1 MLFKDKLVS
10 PIIGVKRFLQRGE
23 IDRMTLKMTG
33 TAASNGVG
41 IAPAYI
47 IDKPDLSFEKRRIS
61 DPGTE
66 IQRFKDA
73 LNSISDDL
81 KKLKIAVTGRLSKDE
96 LAIFDVHIEILN
108 DPEMFNQV
116 ITRIRSQR
124 INVETAFEEVI
135 SRVIHEFE
143 AMTGNKYMQE
153 RATDFASIR
162 DQVLAKLEG
171 KQLPN
176 LQAID
181 HPVIVVAHM
190 IGPSDTSQMDAKFV
204 KGIVTEV
211 GGKTSHAAIMAR
223 SLQIP
228 AIVGCKGVVRQLRNS
243 EHVIVD
249 GFSGTTIIAP
259 EPNQVKHYQQIAS
272 QYAAEK
278 LQWAKLVNS
287 PSVTKDGCQL
297 TISANIGSSNDIAA
311 AVNNGADEV
320 GLFRTEFLYMKSE
333 HLPTEEEQFTAYKN
347 AVEQLNGKALVVRT
361 LDIGGDKP
369 LTFMPL
375 PHELNPFLG
384 YRAIRISL
392 DRPKMF
398 RTQLRALIRASQF
411 GEINIMFPMITTLE
425 ELQAAK
431 KIYYDE
437 LRKLRQDYPHI
448 GKKIKLGIMIEVPL
462 AALYAERLAKEV
474 DFFSIGTNDLIQY
487 CFAADRGNAS
497 VSYLYQPLN
506 PPFLKLIHH
515 IIQSGHQHNTTVA
528 MCGEM
533 AGDRLAL
540 PLLIGMGLDEY
551 SMSATSI
558 LRTRSMMKK
567 LDTHECQQLYQ
578 EAVTKCETAE
588 QVRELVEKWLIT
600 NK

>member
-1 MLFKDKLVS
+1 
-10 PIIGVKRFLQRGE
+10 
-23 IDRMTLKMTG
+23 MTLKTTG
-33 TAASNGVG
+33 TAASNGIG

-47 IDKPDLSFEKRRIS
+47 VDKPDLSFEKRRIS
-61 DPGTE
+61 DPFAE
-66 IQRFKDA
+66 IQRFKNA
-73 LNSISDDL
+73 LLAISNDL
-81 KKLKIAVTGRLSKDE
+81 RAIKKAATKKLSKDE
-96 LAIFDVHIEILN
+96 LAIFDVHIEILD

-116 ITRIRSQR
+116 VTRIRSQR
-124 INVETAFEEVI
+124 INAETAFEEVI
-135 SRVIHEFE
+135 TRVIHEFE
-143 AMTGNKYMQE
+143 SMTGNKYMQE

-176 LQAID
+176 LQTLD

-190 IGPSDTSQMDAKFV
+190 IGPSDTSQMNAKYV

-211 GGKTSHAAIMAR
+211 GGRTSHAAIMAR

-228 AIVGCKGVVRQLRNS
+228 AIVGCKKIAHQVKNGERM
-243 EHVIVD
+243 IVD
-249 GFSGTTIIAP
+249 GFSGTAIVEPIAQ
-259 EPNQVKHYQQIAS
+259 QVEHYQQLAS

-278 LQWAKLVNS
+278 LQWAKLVDS
-287 PSVTKDGCQL
+287 PSVTKDGQQL
-297 TISANIGSSNDIAA
+297 TISANIGSSNDIPA
-311 AVNNGADEV
+311 AVNNGADEI

-333 HLPTEEEQFTAYKN
+333 HLPTEEEQLRAYQD
-347 AVEQLNGKALVVRT
+347 AVESLGGKALVVRT

-392 DRPKMF
+392 DRPSMF

-411 GEINIMFPMITTLE
+411 GQINIMFPMITTLE
-425 ELQAAK
+425 ELRSAK
-431 KIYYDE
+431 KIYYE
-437 LRKLRQDYPHI
+437 EREKLRQDYPHV
-448 GKKIKLGIMIEVPL
+448 GANIKLGIMIEVPL

-487 CFAADRGNAS
+487 CFAADRGNAA

-506 PPFLKLIHH
+506 PPFLKLIDH
-515 IIQSGHQHNTTVA
+515 IIKSGHQHNTTVA

-540 PLLIGMGLDEY
+540 PLLMGMGLDEY

-558 LRTRSMMKK
+558 LRTRSMMRN
-567 LDTHECQQLYQ
+567 LDIKECQQLYH
-578 EAVTKCETAE
+578 EAVTKCETAN
-588 QVRELVEKWLIT
+588 QAHDLVENWLKA
-600 NK
+600 NN

>member
-1 MLFKDKLVS
+1 
-10 PIIGVKRFLQRGE
+10 
-23 IDRMTLKMTG
+23 MTLKTTG
-33 TAASNGVG
+33 TAASNGIG

-47 IDKPDLSFEKRRIS
+47 VDKPDLSFEKRRIS
-61 DPGTE
+61 DPFAE
-66 IQRFKDA
+66 IQRFKNA
-73 LNSISDDL
+73 LLAISNDL
-81 KKLKIAVTGRLSKDE
+81 RAIKKAATKKLSKDE
-96 LAIFDVHIEILN
+96 LAIFDVHIEILD

-116 ITRIRSQR
+116 VTRIRSQR
-124 INVETAFEEVI
+124 INAETAFEEVI
-135 SRVIHEFE
+135 TRVIHEFE
-143 AMTGNKYMQE
+143 SMTGNKYMQE

-176 LQAID
+176 LQTLD

-190 IGPSDTSQMDAKFV
+190 IGPSDTSQMNAKYV

-211 GGKTSHAAIMAR
+211 GGRTSHAAIMAR

-228 AIVGCKGVVRQLRNS
+228 AIVGCKKIAHQVKNGERM
-243 EHVIVD
+243 IVD
-249 GFSGTTIIAP
+249 GFSGTAIVEPIAQ
-259 EPNQVKHYQQIAS
+259 QVEHYQQLAS
-272 QYAAEK
+272 QYATEK
-278 LQWAKLVNS
+278 LQWAKLVDS
-287 PSVTKDGCQL
+287 PSVTKDGQQL
-297 TISANIGSSNDIAA
+297 TISANIGSSNDIPA
-311 AVNNGADEV
+311 AVNNGADEI

-333 HLPTEEEQFTAYKN
+333 HLPTEEEQLRAYQD
-347 AVEQLNGKALVVRT
+347 AVESLGGKALVVRT

-392 DRPKMF
+392 DRPSMF

-411 GEINIMFPMITTLE
+411 GQINIMFPMITTLE
-425 ELQAAK
+425 ELRSAK
-431 KIYYDE
+431 KIYYE
-437 LRKLRQDYPHI
+437 EREKLRQDYPHV
-448 GKKIKLGIMIEVPL
+448 GANIKLGIMIEVPL

-487 CFAADRGNAS
+487 CFAADRGNAA

-506 PPFLKLIHH
+506 PPFLKLIDH
-515 IIQSGHQHNTTVA
+515 IIKSGHQHNTTVA

-540 PLLIGMGLDEY
+540 PLLMGMGLDEY

-558 LRTRSMMKK
+558 LRTRSMMRN
-567 LDTHECQQLYQ
+567 LDIKECQQLYH
-578 EAVTKCETAE
+578 EAVTKCETAN
-588 QVRELVEKWLIT
+588 QVHDLVENWLKA
-600 NK
+600 NN

>member
-1 MLFKDKLVS
+1 
-10 PIIGVKRFLQRGE
+10 
-23 IDRMTLKMTG
+23 MTLKTTG
-33 TAASNGVG
+33 TAASNGIG

-47 IDKPDLSFEKRRIS
+47 VDKPDLSFEKRRIS
-61 DPGTE
+61 DPFAE
-66 IQRFKDA
+66 IQRFKNA
-73 LNSISDDL
+73 LLAISNDL
-81 KKLKIAVTGRLSKDE
+81 RAIKKAATKKLSKDE
-96 LAIFDVHIEILN
+96 LAIFDVHIEILD

-116 ITRIRSQR
+116 VTRIRSQR
-124 INVETAFEEVI
+124 INAETAFEEVI
-135 SRVIHEFE
+135 TRVIHEFE
-143 AMTGNKYMQE
+143 SMTGNKYMQE

-176 LQAID
+176 LQTLD

-190 IGPSDTSQMDAKFV
+190 IGPSDTSQMNAKYV

-211 GGKTSHAAIMAR
+211 GGRTSHAAIMAR

-228 AIVGCKGVVRQLRNS
+228 AIVGCKKIAHQVKNGERM
-243 EHVIVD
+243 IVD
-249 GFSGTTIIAP
+249 GFSGTAIVEPIAQ
-259 EPNQVKHYQQIAS
+259 QVEHYQQLAS

-278 LQWAKLVNS
+278 LQWAKLVDS
-287 PSVTKDGCQL
+287 PSVTKDGQQL
-297 TISANIGSSNDIAA
+297 TISANIGSSNDIPA
-311 AVNNGADEV
+311 AVNNGADEI

-333 HLPTEEEQFTAYKN
+333 HLPTEEEQLRAYQD
-347 AVEQLNGKALVVRT
+347 AVESLGGKALVVRT

-392 DRPKMF
+392 DRPSMF

-411 GEINIMFPMITTLE
+411 GQINIMFPMITTLE
-425 ELQAAK
+425 ELRSAK
-431 KIYYDE
+431 KIYYE
-437 LRKLRQDYPHI
+437 EREKLRQDYPHV
-448 GKKIKLGIMIEVPL
+448 GANIKLGIMIEVPL

-487 CFAADRGNAS
+487 CFAADRGNAA

-506 PPFLKLIHH
+506 PPFLKLIDH
-515 IIQSGHQHNTTVA
+515 IIKSGHQHNTTVA

-540 PLLIGMGLDEY
+540 PLLMGMGLDEY

-558 LRTRSMMKK
+558 LRTRSMMRN
-567 LDTHECQQLYQ
+567 LDNKECQQLYH
-578 EAVTKCETAE
+578 EAVTKCETAN
-588 QVRELVEKWLIT
+588 QVHDLVENWLKA
-600 NK
+600 NN

>member
-1 MLFKDKLVS
+1 
-10 PIIGVKRFLQRGE
+10 
-23 IDRMTLKMTG
+23 MTLKTTG
-33 TAASNGVG
+33 TAASNGIG

-47 IDKPDLSFEKRRIS
+47 VDKPDLSFEKRRIS
-61 DPGTE
+61 DPFAE
-66 IQRFKDA
+66 IQRFKNA
-73 LNSISDDL
+73 LLAISNDL
-81 KKLKIAVTGRLSKDE
+81 RAIKKAATKKLSKDE
-96 LAIFDVHIEILN
+96 LAIFDVHIEILD

-116 ITRIRSQR
+116 VTRIRSQR
-124 INVETAFEEVI
+124 INAETAFEEVI
-135 SRVIHEFE
+135 TRVIHEFE
-143 AMTGNKYMQE
+143 SMTGNKYMQE

-176 LQAID
+176 LQTLD

-190 IGPSDTSQMDAKFV
+190 IGPSDTSQMNAKYV

-211 GGKTSHAAIMAR
+211 GGRTSHAAIMAR

-228 AIVGCKGVVRQLRNS
+228 AIVGCKKIAHQVKNGERM
-243 EHVIVD
+243 IVD
-249 GFSGTTIIAP
+249 GFSGTAIVEPIAQ
-259 EPNQVKHYQQIAS
+259 QVEHYQQLAS

-278 LQWAKLVNS
+278 LQWAKLVDS
-287 PSVTKDGCQL
+287 PSVTKDGQQL
-297 TISANIGSSNDIAA
+297 TISANIGSSNDIPA
-311 AVNNGADEV
+311 AVNNGADEI

-333 HLPTEEEQFTAYKN
+333 HLPTEEEQLRAYQD
-347 AVEQLNGKALVVRT
+347 AVESLGGKALVVRT

-392 DRPKMF
+392 DRPSMF

-411 GEINIMFPMITTLE
+411 GQINIMFPMITTLE
-425 ELQAAK
+425 ELRSAK
-431 KIYYDE
+431 KIYYE
-437 LRKLRQDYPHI
+437 EREKLRQDYPHV
-448 GKKIKLGIMIEVPL
+448 GANIKLGIMIEVPL

-487 CFAADRGNAS
+487 CFAADRGNVA

-506 PPFLKLIHH
+506 PPFLKLIDH
-515 IIQSGHQHNTTVA
+515 IIKSGHQHNTTVA

-540 PLLIGMGLDEY
+540 PLLMGMGLDEY

-558 LRTRSMMKK
+558 LRTRSMMRN
-567 LDTHECQQLYQ
+567 LDIKECQQLYH
-578 EAVTKCETAE
+578 EAVTKCETAN
-588 QVRELVEKWLIT
+588 QVHDLVENWLKA
-600 NK
+600 NN

>member
-1 MLFKDKLVS
+1 
-10 PIIGVKRFLQRGE
+10 
-23 IDRMTLKMTG
+23 MTLKMTG
-33 TAASNGVG
+33 TAASNGIG

-47 IDKPDLSFEKRRIS
+47 VDKPDLSFEKRRIS
-61 DPGTE
+61 DPFAE
-66 IQRFKDA
+66 IQRFKNA
-73 LNSISDDL
+73 LLAISNDL
-81 KKLKIAVTGRLSKDE
+81 RAIKKAATEKLSKDE
-96 LAIFDVHIEILN
+96 LAIFDVHIEILD

-116 ITRIRSQR
+116 VTRIRSQR
-124 INVETAFEEVI
+124 INAETAFEEVI
-135 SRVIHEFE
+135 TRVIHEFE
-143 AMTGNKYMQE
+143 SMTGNKYMQE

-176 LQAID
+176 LQTLD

-190 IGPSDTSQMDAKFV
+190 IGPSDTSQMNAKYV

-211 GGKTSHAAIMAR
+211 GGRTSHAAIMAR

-228 AIVGCKGVVRQLRNS
+228 AIVGCKKIAHQVKNGERM
-243 EHVIVD
+243 IVD
-249 GFSGTTIIAP
+249 GFSGTAIV
-259 EPNQVKHYQQIAS
+259 EPTAQQVEHYQQLAS

-287 PSVTKDGCQL
+287 PSVTKDGQQL
-297 TISANIGSSNDIAA
+297 TISANIGSSNDIPA
-311 AVNNGADEV
+311 AVNNGADEI

-333 HLPTEEEQFTAYKN
+333 HLPTEEEQFRAYQD
-347 AVEQLNGKALVVRT
+347 AVESLEGKTLVVRT

-392 DRPKMF
+392 DRPSMF

-411 GEINIMFPMITTLE
+411 GQINIMFPMITTLE
-425 ELQAAK
+425 ELRSAK
-431 KIYYDE
+431 KIYYE
-437 LRKLRQDYPHI
+437 EREKLRQDYPHV
-448 GKKIKLGIMIEVPL
+448 GVNIKLGIMIEVPL

-506 PPFLKLIHH
+506 PPFLKLIDH
-515 IIQSGHQHNTTVA
+515 IIKSGHQHNTTVA

-540 PLLIGMGLDEY
+540 PLLMGMGLDEY

-558 LRTRSMMKK
+558 LRTRSMMRNLNIK
-567 LDTHECQQLYQ
+567 ECQQLYH
-578 EAVTKCETAE
+578 EAVTKCETAN
-588 QVRELVEKWLIT
+588 QVHDLVENWLKA
-600 NK
+600 NN

>member
-1 MLFKDKLVS
+1 
-10 PIIGVKRFLQRGE
+10 
-23 IDRMTLKMTG
+23 MTLKMKG
-33 TAASNGVG
+33 TAASNGIG

-47 IDKPDLSFEKRRIS
+47 IDKPDLKFEKRRIS
-61 DPGTE
+61 DPHSE
-66 IQRFKDA
+66 IQRFKNA
-73 LNSISDDL
+73 LIAISDDL
-81 KKLKIAVTGRLSKDE
+81 RRLKKAAADKLSKDE
-96 LAIFDVHIEILN
+96 LAIFDVHIEILD

-116 ITRIRSQR
+116 VTRIRSQR
-124 INVETAFEEVI
+124 INAETAFEEVI
-135 SRVIHEFE
+135 TRVIHEFE

-176 LQAID
+176 LQTLD

-190 IGPSDTSQMDAKFV
+190 IGPSDTSQMNAKYV

-211 GGKTSHAAIMAR
+211 GGRTSHAAIMAR

-228 AIVGCKGVVRQLRNS
+228 AIVGCKKVAHQVKNGEQI
-243 EHVIVD
+243 IVD
-249 GFSGTTIIAP
+249 GFSGTTIV
-259 EPNQVKHYQQIAS
+259 EPTPQQIKHYQKVAS

-278 LQWAKLVNS
+278 LQWAKLVES
-287 PSVTKDGCQL
+287 PSVTRDGTKL
-297 TISANIGSSNDIAA
+297 TISANIGSSNDIPA
-311 AVNNGADEV
+311 AVSNGADEI

-333 HLPTEEEQFTAYKN
+333 HLPTEEEQFAAYRD
-347 AVEQLNGKALVVRT
+347 AVEALGDKTLVVRT

-392 DRPKMF
+392 DRPAMF
-398 RTQLRALIRASQF
+398 RTQLRALIRASQYSQ
-411 GEINIMFPMITTLE
+411 INIMFPMITTLE
-425 ELQAAK
+425 ELRAAK
-431 KIYYDE
+431 KIFFE
-437 LRKLRQDYPHI
+437 EREKLQQDNPKI
-448 GKKIKLGIMIEVPL
+448 GKNIKLGIMIEVPL

-506 PPFLKLIHH
+506 PPFLRLIHH
-515 IIQSGHQHNTTVA
+515 IIESGHKHNTTVA

-540 PLLIGMGLDEY
+540 PLLMGMGLDEY

-558 LRTRSMMKK
+558 LRTRSMMRK
-567 LDTHECQQLYQ
+567 LDINECQKLYQ
-578 EAVTKCETAE
+578 EAVTKCETAG
-588 QVRELVEKWLIT
+588 QVRELVEQWLT
-600 NK
+600 NNK

>member
-1 MLFKDKLVS
+1 
-10 PIIGVKRFLQRGE
+10 
-23 IDRMTLKMTG
+23 MTLKMTG

-47 IDKPDLSFEKRRIS
+47 VDKPDLRFEKRRIS
-61 DPGTE
+61 DPFAE
-66 IQRFKDA
+66 IQRFKGA
-73 LNSISDDL
+73 LQAISEEL
-81 KKLKIAVTGRLSKDE
+81 KKLKAAATEKLSKDE
-96 LAIFDVHIEILN
+96 LAIFDVHIEILD

-116 ITRIRSQR
+116 VTRIRSQR
-124 INVETAFEEVI
+124 INAETAFSEVI
-135 SRVIHEFE
+135 TRVIHEFE
-143 AMTGNKYMQE
+143 SMTGNKYMQE

-171 KQLPN
+171 KHLPN
-176 LQAID
+176 LQALD
-181 HPVIVVAHM
+181 HPVIIVAHM
-190 IGPSDTSQMDAKFV
+190 IGPSDTSQMNAKYV

-211 GGKTSHAAIMAR
+211 GGRTSHAAIMAR

-228 AIVGCKGVVRQLRNS
+228 AIVGCKKIAHQVNNGEQL
-243 EHVIVD
+243 IID
-249 GFSGTTIIAP
+249 GFSGTTIV
-259 EPNQVKHYQQIAS
+259 EPDAQQVKHYQQLAS

-278 LQWAKLVNS
+278 LQWSKLVNS
-287 PSVTKDGCQL
+287 PSITKDGHQL
-297 TISANIGSSNDIAA
+297 TISANIGSSNDIPAA
-311 AVNNGADEV
+311 INNGADEI

-333 HLPTEEEQFTAYKN
+333 HLPTEEEQFQTYKDV
-347 AVEQLNGKALVVRT
+347 VESLNGKTLVVRT

-392 DRPKMF
+392 DRPQMF
-398 RTQLRALIRASQF
+398 RAQLRALIRASQF
-411 GEINIMFPMITTLE
+411 GQINIMFPMITTLE

-431 KIYYDE
+431 KIYYE
-437 LRKLRQDYPHI
+437 ERKKLRQDYPRI
-448 GKKIKLGIMIEVPL
+448 GEKIKLGIMIEVPL

-506 PPFLKLIHH
+506 PPFLRLINH
-515 IIQSGHQHNTTVA
+515 IIKSGHRYSTTVA

-540 PLLIGMGLDEY
+540 PLLMGMGLDEY

-558 LRTRSMMKK
+558 LRTRSMMRNF
-567 LDTHECQQLYQ
+567 DINECQKLYQ
-578 EAVTKCETAE
+578 EAVTKCETAG
-588 QVRELVEKWLIT
+588 QVQELVERWLKT
-600 NK
+600 NN

>member
-1 MLFKDKLVS
+1 
-10 PIIGVKRFLQRGE
+10 
-23 IDRMTLKMTG
+23 MTLKMTG
-33 TAASNGVG
+33 TAASNGIG

-47 IDKPDLSFEKRRIS
+47 VDKPDLSFEKRRIS
-61 DPGTE
+61 DPFAE
-66 IQRFKDA
+66 IQRFKNA
-73 LNSISDDL
+73 LLAISNDL
-81 KKLKIAVTGRLSKDE
+81 RAIKKAATKKLSKDE
-96 LAIFDVHIEILN
+96 LAIFDVHIEILD

-116 ITRIRSQR
+116 VTRIRSQR
-124 INVETAFEEVI
+124 INAETAFEEVI
-135 SRVIHEFE
+135 TRVIHEFE
-143 AMTGNKYMQE
+143 SMTGNKYMQE

-176 LQAID
+176 LQTLD

-190 IGPSDTSQMDAKFV
+190 IGPSDTSQMNAKYV

-211 GGKTSHAAIMAR
+211 GGRTSHAAIMAR

-228 AIVGCKGVVRQLRNS
+228 AIVGCKKIAHQVKNGERM
-243 EHVIVD
+243 IVD
-249 GFSGTTIIAP
+249 GFSGAAIV
-259 EPNQVKHYQQIAS
+259 EPTAQQVEHYQQLAS

-287 PSVTKDGCQL
+287 PSVTKDGQQL
-297 TISANIGSSNDIAA
+297 TISANIGSSNDIPA
-311 AVNNGADEV
+311 AVNNGADEI

-333 HLPTEEEQFTAYKN
+333 HLPTEEEQFRAYQD
-347 AVEQLNGKALVVRT
+347 AVESLEGKTLVVRT

-392 DRPKMF
+392 DRPSMF

-411 GEINIMFPMITTLE
+411 GQINIMFPMITTLE
-425 ELQAAK
+425 ELRSAK
-431 KIYYDE
+431 KIYYE
-437 LRKLRQDYPHI
+437 EREKLRQDYPHV
-448 GKKIKLGIMIEVPL
+448 GANIKLGIMIEIPL

-506 PPFLKLIHH
+506 PPFLKLIDH
-515 IIQSGHQHNTTVA
+515 IIKSGHQHNTTVA

-540 PLLIGMGLDEY
+540 PLLMGMGLDEY

-558 LRTRSMMKK
+558 LRTRSMMRNLNIK
-567 LDTHECQQLYQ
+567 ECQQLYH
-578 EAVTKCETAE
+578 EAVTKCETAN
-588 QVRELVEKWLIT
+588 QVHDLVENWLKA
-600 NK
+600 NN

>member
-1 MLFKDKLVS
+1 
-10 PIIGVKRFLQRGE
+10 
-23 IDRMTLKMTG
+23 MTLKMKG
-33 TAASNGVG
+33 TAASNGIG

-47 IDKPDLSFEKRRIS
+47 IDKPDLKFEKRRIS
-61 DPGTE
+61 DPHSE
-66 IQRFKDA
+66 IQRFKNA
-73 LNSISDDL
+73 LIAISNDLRRL
-81 KKLKIAVTGRLSKDE
+81 KKAAADKLSKDE
-96 LAIFDVHIEILN
+96 LAIFDVHIEILD

-116 ITRIRSQR
+116 VTRIRSQR
-124 INVETAFEEVI
+124 INAETAFEEVI
-135 SRVIHEFE
+135 TRVIHEFE

-176 LQAID
+176 LQTLD

-190 IGPSDTSQMDAKFV
+190 IGPSDTSQMNAKYV

-211 GGKTSHAAIMAR
+211 GGRTSHAAIMAR

-228 AIVGCKGVVRQLRNS
+228 AIVGCKKVAHQVKNGEQI
-243 EHVIVD
+243 IVD
-249 GFSGTTIIAP
+249 GFSGTTIV
-259 EPNQVKHYQQIAS
+259 EPTPQQIKHYQKVAS

-278 LQWAKLVNS
+278 LQWAKLVES
-287 PSVTKDGCQL
+287 SSVTRDGTKL
-297 TISANIGSSNDIAA
+297 TISANIGSSNDIPA
-311 AVNNGADEV
+311 AVSNGADEI

-333 HLPTEEEQFTAYKN
+333 HLPTEEEQFAAYRD
-347 AVEQLNGKALVVRT
+347 AVEALGNKTLVVRT

-392 DRPKMF
+392 DRPAMF
-398 RTQLRALIRASQF
+398 RTQLRALIRASQY
-411 GEINIMFPMITTLE
+411 GQINIMFPMITTLE
-425 ELQAAK
+425 ELRAAK
-431 KIYYDE
+431 KIFFE
-437 LRKLRQDYPHI
+437 EREKLQRENPKI
-448 GKKIKLGIMIEVPL
+448 GKNIKLGIMIEVPL

-506 PPFLKLIHH
+506 PPFLRLIHH
-515 IIQSGHQHNTTVA
+515 IIESGHKHNTTVA

-540 PLLIGMGLDEY
+540 PLLMGMGLDEY

-558 LRTRSMMKK
+558 LRTRSMMRK
-567 LDTHECQQLYQ
+567 LDINECQKLYQ
-578 EAVTKCETAE
+578 EAVTKCETAG
-588 QVRELVEKWLIT
+588 QVRELVEQWLT
-600 NK
+600 K

>member
-1 MLFKDKLVS
+1 
-10 PIIGVKRFLQRGE
+10 
-23 IDRMTLKMTG
+23 MTLKTTG
-33 TAASNGVG
+33 TAASNGIG

-47 IDKPDLSFEKRRIS
+47 VDKPDLSFEKRRIS
-61 DPGTE
+61 DPFAE
-66 IQRFKDA
+66 IQRFKNA
-73 LNSISDDL
+73 LLAISNDL
-81 KKLKIAVTGRLSKDE
+81 RAIKKAATKKLSKDE
-96 LAIFDVHIEILN
+96 LAIFDVHIEILD

-116 ITRIRSQR
+116 VTRIRSQR
-124 INVETAFEEVI
+124 INAETAFEEVI
-135 SRVIHEFE
+135 TRVIHEFE
-143 AMTGNKYMQE
+143 SMTGNKYMQE

-176 LQAID
+176 LQTLD

-190 IGPSDTSQMDAKFV
+190 IGPSDTSQMNAKYV

-211 GGKTSHAAIMAR
+211 GGRTSHAAIMAR

-228 AIVGCKGVVRQLRNS
+228 AIVGCKKIAHQVKNGERM
-243 EHVIVD
+243 IVD
-249 GFSGTTIIAP
+249 GFSGTAIVEPIAQ
-259 EPNQVKHYQQIAS
+259 QVEHYQQLAS

-278 LQWAKLVNS
+278 LQWAKLVDS
-287 PSVTKDGCQL
+287 PSVTKDGQQL
-297 TISANIGSSNDIAA
+297 TISANIGSSNDIPA
-311 AVNNGADEV
+311 AVNNGADEI

-333 HLPTEEEQFTAYKN
+333 HLPTEEEQLRAYQD
-347 AVEQLNGKALVVRT
+347 AVESLGGKALVVRT

-392 DRPKMF
+392 DRPSMF

-411 GEINIMFPMITTLE
+411 GQINIMFPMITTLE
-425 ELQAAK
+425 ELRSAK
-431 KIYYDE
+431 KIYYE
-437 LRKLRQDYPHI
+437 EREKLRQDYPHV
-448 GKKIKLGIMIEVPL
+448 GANIKLGIMIEVPL

-487 CFAADRGNAS
+487 CFAADRGNAA

-506 PPFLKLIHH
+506 PPFLKLIDH
-515 IIQSGHQHNTTVA
+515 IIKSGHQHNTTVA

-540 PLLIGMGLDEY
+540 PLLMGMGLDEY

-558 LRTRSMMKK
+558 LRTRSMMRN
-567 LDTHECQQLYQ
+567 LDIKECQQLYH
-578 EAVTKCETAE
+578 EAVTKCETAN
-588 QVRELVEKWLIT
+588 QVHDLVENWQKA
-600 NK
+600 NN

>member
-1 MLFKDKLVS
+1 
-10 PIIGVKRFLQRGE
+10 
-23 IDRMTLKMTG
+23 MTLKMKG
-33 TAASNGVG
+33 TAASNGIG

-47 IDKPDLSFEKRRIS
+47 IDKPDLKFEKRRIS
-61 DPGTE
+61 DPHSE
-66 IQRFKDA
+66 IQRFKNA
-73 LNSISDDL
+73 LIAISDDL
-81 KKLKIAVTGRLSKDE
+81 RRLKKAAADKLSKDE
-96 LAIFDVHIEILN
+96 LAIFDVHIEILD

-116 ITRIRSQR
+116 VTRIRSQR
-124 INVETAFEEVI
+124 INAETAFEEVI
-135 SRVIHEFE
+135 TRVIHEFE

-176 LQAID
+176 LQTLD

-190 IGPSDTSQMDAKFV
+190 IGPSDTSQMNAKYV

-211 GGKTSHAAIMAR
+211 GGRTSHAAIMAR

-228 AIVGCKGVVRQLRNS
+228 AIVGCKKVAHQVKNGEQI
-243 EHVIVD
+243 IVD
-249 GFSGTTIIAP
+249 GFSGTTIV
-259 EPNQVKHYQQIAS
+259 EPTPQQIKHYQKVAS

-278 LQWAKLVNS
+278 LQWAKLVES
-287 PSVTKDGCQL
+287 PSVTRDGTKL
-297 TISANIGSSNDIAA
+297 TISANIGSSNDIPA
-311 AVNNGADEV
+311 AVSNGADEI

-333 HLPTEEEQFTAYKN
+333 HLPTEEEQFAAYRD
-347 AVEQLNGKALVVRT
+347 AVEALGDKTLVVRT

-392 DRPKMF
+392 DRPAMF
-398 RTQLRALIRASQF
+398 RTQLRALIRTSQY
-411 GEINIMFPMITTLE
+411 GQINIMFPMITTLE
-425 ELQAAK
+425 ELRAAK
-431 KIYYDE
+431 KIFFE
-437 LRKLRQDYPHI
+437 EREKLQQDNPKI
-448 GKKIKLGIMIEVPL
+448 GKNIKLGIMIEVPL

-506 PPFLKLIHH
+506 PPFLRLIHH
-515 IIQSGHQHNTTVA
+515 IIESGHKHNTTVA

-540 PLLIGMGLDEY
+540 PLLMGMGLDEY

-558 LRTRSMMKK
+558 LRTRSMMRK
-567 LDTHECQQLYQ
+567 LDINECQKLYQ
-578 EAVTKCETAE
+578 EAVTKCETAG
-588 QVRELVEKWLIT
+588 QVRELVEQWLT
-600 NK
+600 NNK

>member
-1 MLFKDKLVS
+1 
-10 PIIGVKRFLQRGE
+10 
-23 IDRMTLKMTG
+23 MTLKTTG
-33 TAASNGVG
+33 TAASNGIG
-41 IAPAYI
+41 IALAYI
-47 IDKPDLSFEKRRIS
+47 VDKPDLSFEKRRIS
-61 DPGTE
+61 DPFAE
-66 IQRFKDA
+66 IQRFKNA
-73 LNSISDDL
+73 LLAISNDL
-81 KKLKIAVTGRLSKDE
+81 RAIKKAATKKLSKDE
-96 LAIFDVHIEILN
+96 LAIFDVHIEILD

-116 ITRIRSQR
+116 VTRIRSQR
-124 INVETAFEEVI
+124 INAETAFEEVI
-135 SRVIHEFE
+135 TRVIHEFE
-143 AMTGNKYMQE
+143 SMTGNKYMQE

-176 LQAID
+176 LQTLD

-190 IGPSDTSQMDAKFV
+190 IGPSDTSQMNAKYV

-211 GGKTSHAAIMAR
+211 GGRTSHAAIMAR

-228 AIVGCKGVVRQLRNS
+228 AIVGCKKIAHQVKNGERM
-243 EHVIVD
+243 IVD
-249 GFSGTTIIAP
+249 GFSGTAIVEPIAQ
-259 EPNQVKHYQQIAS
+259 QVEHYQQLAS

-278 LQWAKLVNS
+278 LQWAKLVDS
-287 PSVTKDGCQL
+287 PSVTKDGQQL
-297 TISANIGSSNDIAA
+297 TISANIGSSNDIPA
-311 AVNNGADEV
+311 AVNNGADEI

-333 HLPTEEEQFTAYKN
+333 HLPTEEEQLRAYQD
-347 AVEQLNGKALVVRT
+347 AVESLGGKALVVRT

-392 DRPKMF
+392 DRPSMF

-411 GEINIMFPMITTLE
+411 GQINIMFPMITTLE
-425 ELQAAK
+425 ELRSAK
-431 KIYYDE
+431 KIYYE
-437 LRKLRQDYPHI
+437 EREKLRQDYPHV
-448 GKKIKLGIMIEVPL
+448 GANIKLGIMIEVPL

-487 CFAADRGNAS
+487 CFAADRGNAA

-506 PPFLKLIHH
+506 PPFLKLIDH
-515 IIQSGHQHNTTVA
+515 IIKSGHQHNTTVA

-540 PLLIGMGLDEY
+540 PLLMGMGLDEY

-558 LRTRSMMKK
+558 LRTRSMMRN
-567 LDTHECQQLYQ
+567 LDIKECQQLYH
-578 EAVTKCETAE
+578 EAVTKCETAN
-588 QVRELVEKWLIT
+588 QVHDLVENWLKA
-600 NK
+600 NN

>member
-1 MLFKDKLVS
+1 
-10 PIIGVKRFLQRGE
+10 
-23 IDRMTLKMTG
+23 MTLKMKG
-33 TAASNGVG
+33 TAASNGIG

-47 IDKPDLSFEKRRIS
+47 IDKPDLKFEKRRIS
-61 DPGTE
+61 DPHSE
-66 IQRFKDA
+66 IQRFKNA
-73 LNSISDDL
+73 LIAISNDLRRL
-81 KKLKIAVTGRLSKDE
+81 KKAAADKLSKDE
-96 LAIFDVHIEILN
+96 LAIFDVHIEILD

-116 ITRIRSQR
+116 VTRIRSQR
-124 INVETAFEEVI
+124 INAETAFEEVI
-135 SRVIHEFE
+135 TRVIHEFE

-176 LQAID
+176 LQTLD

-190 IGPSDTSQMDAKFV
+190 IGPSDTSQLNAKYV
-204 KGIVTEV
+204 KGIVTVV
-211 GGKTSHAAIMAR
+211 GGRSSHAAIMAR

-228 AIVGCKGVVRQLRNS
+228 AIVGCKKVAHQVKNGEQI
-243 EHVIVD
+243 IVD
-249 GFSGTTIIAP
+249 GFSGTTIV
-259 EPNQVKHYQQIAS
+259 EPTPQQIKHYQKVAS

-278 LQWAKLVNS
+278 LQWAKLVES
-287 PSVTKDGCQL
+287 PSVTRDGTKL
-297 TISANIGSSNDIAA
+297 TISANIGSSNDIPA
-311 AVNNGADEV
+311 AVSNGADEI

-333 HLPTEEEQFTAYKN
+333 HLPTEEEQFAAYRD
-347 AVEQLNGKALVVRT
+347 AVEALGNKTLVVRT

-392 DRPKMF
+392 DRPAMF
-398 RTQLRALIRASQF
+398 RTQLRALIRASQY
-411 GEINIMFPMITTLE
+411 GQINIMFPMITTLE
-425 ELQAAK
+425 ELRAAK
-431 KIYYDE
+431 KIFFE
-437 LRKLRQDYPHI
+437 EREKLQRENPKI
-448 GKKIKLGIMIEVPL
+448 GKNIKLGIMIEVPL

-506 PPFLKLIHH
+506 PPFLRLIHH
-515 IIQSGHQHNTTVA
+515 IIESGHKHNTTVA

-540 PLLIGMGLDEY
+540 PLLMGMGLDEY

-558 LRTRSMMKK
+558 LRTRSMMRK
-567 LDTHECQQLYQ
+567 LDINECQKLYQ
-578 EAVTKCETAE
+578 EAVTKCETAG
-588 QVRELVEKWLIT
+588 QVRELVEQWLT
-600 NK
+600 K

>member
-1 MLFKDKLVS
+1 
-10 PIIGVKRFLQRGE
+10 
-23 IDRMTLKMTG
+23 MTLKTTG
-33 TAASNGVG
+33 TAASNGIG

-47 IDKPDLSFEKRRIS
+47 VDKPDLSFEKRRIS
-61 DPGTE
+61 DPFAE
-66 IQRFKDA
+66 IQRFKNA
-73 LNSISDDL
+73 LLAISNDL
-81 KKLKIAVTGRLSKDE
+81 RAIKKAATKKLSKDE
-96 LAIFDVHIEILN
+96 LAIFDVHIEILD

-116 ITRIRSQR
+116 VTRIRSQR
-124 INVETAFEEVI
+124 INAETAFEEVI
-135 SRVIHEFE
+135 TRVIHEFE
-143 AMTGNKYMQE
+143 SMTGNKYMQE

-176 LQAID
+176 LQTLD

-190 IGPSDTSQMDAKFV
+190 IGPSDTSQMNAKYV

-211 GGKTSHAAIMAR
+211 GGRTSHAAIMAR

-228 AIVGCKGVVRQLRNS
+228 AIVGCKKIAHQVKNGERM
-243 EHVIVD
+243 IVD
-249 GFSGTTIIAP
+249 GFSGTAIVEPIAQ
-259 EPNQVKHYQQIAS
+259 QVEHYQQLAS

-278 LQWAKLVNS
+278 LQWAKLVDS
-287 PSVTKDGCQL
+287 PSVTKDGQQL
-297 TISANIGSSNDIAA
+297 TISANIGSSNDIPA
-311 AVNNGADEV
+311 AVNNGADEI

-333 HLPTEEEQFTAYKN
+333 HLPTEEEQLRAYQD
-347 AVEQLNGKALVVRT
+347 AVESLGGKALVVRT

-392 DRPKMF
+392 DRPSMF

-411 GEINIMFPMITTLE
+411 GQINIMFPMITTLE
-425 ELQAAK
+425 ELRSAK
-431 KIYYDE
+431 RIYYE
-437 LRKLRQDYPHI
+437 EREKLRQDYPHV
-448 GKKIKLGIMIEVPL
+448 GANIKLGIMIEVPL

-487 CFAADRGNAS
+487 CFAADRGNAA

-506 PPFLKLIHH
+506 PPFLKLIDH
-515 IIQSGHQHNTTVA
+515 IIKSGHQHNTTVA

-540 PLLIGMGLDEY
+540 PLLMGMGLDEY

-558 LRTRSMMKK
+558 LRTRSMMRN
-567 LDTHECQQLYQ
+567 LDIKECQQLYH
-578 EAVTKCETAE
+578 EAVTKCETAN
-588 QVRELVEKWLIT
+588 QVHDLVENWLKA
-600 NK
+600 NN

>member
-1 MLFKDKLVS
+1 
-10 PIIGVKRFLQRGE
+10 
-23 IDRMTLKMTG
+23 MTLKTTG
-33 TAASNGVG
+33 TAASNGIG

-47 IDKPDLSFEKRRIS
+47 VDKPDLSFEKRRIS
-61 DPGTE
+61 DPFAE
-66 IQRFKDA
+66 IQRFKNA
-73 LNSISDDL
+73 LLAISNDL
-81 KKLKIAVTGRLSKDE
+81 RAIKKAATKKLSKDE
-96 LAIFDVHIEILN
+96 LAIFDVHIEILD

-116 ITRIRSQR
+116 VTRIRSQR
-124 INVETAFEEVI
+124 INAETAFEEVI
-135 SRVIHEFE
+135 TRVIHEFE
-143 AMTGNKYMQE
+143 SMTGNKYMQE

-176 LQAID
+176 LQTLD

-190 IGPSDTSQMDAKFV
+190 IGPSDTSQMNAKYV

-211 GGKTSHAAIMAR
+211 GGRTSHAAIMAR

-228 AIVGCKGVVRQLRNS
+228 AIVGCKKIAHQVKNGERM
-243 EHVIVD
+243 IVD
-249 GFSGTTIIAP
+249 GFSGTAIVEPIAQ
-259 EPNQVKHYQQIAS
+259 QVEHYQQLAS

-278 LQWAKLVNS
+278 LQWAKLVDS
-287 PSVTKDGCQL
+287 PSVTKDGQQL
-297 TISANIGSSNDIAA
+297 TISANIGSSNDIPA
-311 AVNNGADEV
+311 AVNNGADEI

-333 HLPTEEEQFTAYKN
+333 HLPTEEEQLRAYQD
-347 AVEQLNGKALVVRT
+347 AVESLGGKALVVRT

-392 DRPKMF
+392 DRPSMF

-411 GEINIMFPMITTLE
+411 GQINIMFPMITTLE
-425 ELQAAK
+425 ELRSTK
-431 KIYYDE
+431 KIYYE
-437 LRKLRQDYPHI
+437 EREKLRQDYPHV
-448 GKKIKLGIMIEVPL
+448 GANIKLGIMIEVPL

-487 CFAADRGNAS
+487 CFAADRGNAA

-506 PPFLKLIHH
+506 PPFLKLIDH
-515 IIQSGHQHNTTVA
+515 IIKSGHQHNTTVA

-540 PLLIGMGLDEY
+540 PLLMGMGLDEY

-558 LRTRSMMKK
+558 LRTRSMMRN
-567 LDTHECQQLYQ
+567 LDIKECQQLYH
-578 EAVTKCETAE
+578 EAVTKCETAN
-588 QVRELVEKWLIT
+588 QVHDLVENWLKA
-600 NK
+600 NN

>member
-1 MLFKDKLVS
+1 
-10 PIIGVKRFLQRGE
+10 
-23 IDRMTLKMTG
+23 MTLKTTG
-33 TAASNGVG
+33 TAASNGIG

-47 IDKPDLSFEKRRIS
+47 VDKPDLSFEKRRIS
-61 DPGTE
+61 DPFAE
-66 IQRFKDA
+66 IQRFKNA
-73 LNSISDDL
+73 LLAISNDL
-81 KKLKIAVTGRLSKDE
+81 RAIKKAATKKLSKDE
-96 LAIFDVHIEILN
+96 LAIFDVHIEILD

-116 ITRIRSQR
+116 VTRIRSQR
-124 INVETAFEEVI
+124 INAETAFEEVI
-135 SRVIHEFE
+135 TRVIHEFE
-143 AMTGNKYMQE
+143 SMTGNKYMQE

-176 LQAID
+176 LQTLD

-190 IGPSDTSQMDAKFV
+190 IGPSDTSQMNAKYV

-211 GGKTSHAAIMAR
+211 GGRTSHAAIMAR

-228 AIVGCKGVVRQLRNS
+228 AIVGCKKIAHQVKNGERM
-243 EHVIVD
+243 IVD
-249 GFSGTTIIAP
+249 GFSGTAIVEPIAQ
-259 EPNQVKHYQQIAS
+259 QVEHYQQLAS

-278 LQWAKLVNS
+278 LQWAKLVDS
-287 PSVTKDGCQL
+287 PSVTKDGQQL
-297 TISANIGSSNDIAA
+297 TISANIGSSNDIPA
-311 AVNNGADEV
+311 AVNNGADEI

-333 HLPTEEEQFTAYKN
+333 HLPTEEEQLRAYQD
-347 AVEQLNGKALVVRT
+347 AVESLGGKALVVRT

-392 DRPKMF
+392 DRPSMF

-411 GEINIMFPMITTLE
+411 GQINIMFPMITTLE
-425 ELQAAK
+425 ELRSAK
-431 KIYYDE
+431 KIYYE
-437 LRKLRQDYPHI
+437 EREKLRQDYPQV
-448 GKKIKLGIMIEVPL
+448 GANIKLGIMIEVPL

-487 CFAADRGNAS
+487 CFAADRGNVA

-506 PPFLKLIHH
+506 PPFLKLIDH
-515 IIQSGHQHNTTVA
+515 IIKSGHQHNTTVA

-540 PLLIGMGLDEY
+540 PLLMGMGLDEY

-558 LRTRSMMKK
+558 LRTRSMMRN
-567 LDTHECQQLYQ
+567 LDIKECQQLYH
-578 EAVTKCETAE
+578 EAVTKCETAN
-588 QVRELVEKWLIT
+588 QVHDLVENWLKA
-600 NK
+600 NN

>member
-1 MLFKDKLVS
+1 
-10 PIIGVKRFLQRGE
+10 
-23 IDRMTLKMTG
+23 MTLKTTG
-33 TAASNGVG
+33 TAASNGIG

-47 IDKPDLSFEKRRIS
+47 VDKPDLSFEKRRIS
-61 DPGTE
+61 DPFAE
-66 IQRFKDA
+66 IQRFKNA
-73 LNSISDDL
+73 LLAISNDL
-81 KKLKIAVTGRLSKDE
+81 RAIKKAATKKLSKDE
-96 LAIFDVHIEILN
+96 LAIFDVHIEILD

-116 ITRIRSQR
+116 VTRIRSQR
-124 INVETAFEEVI
+124 INAETAFEEVI
-135 SRVIHEFE
+135 TRVIHEFE
-143 AMTGNKYMQE
+143 SMTGNKYMQE

-176 LQAID
+176 LQTLD

-190 IGPSDTSQMDAKFV
+190 IGPSDTSQMNAKYV

-211 GGKTSHAAIMAR
+211 GGRTSHATIMAR

-228 AIVGCKGVVRQLRNS
+228 AIVGCKKIAHQVKNGERM
-243 EHVIVD
+243 IVD
-249 GFSGTTIIAP
+249 GFSGTAIVEPIAQ
-259 EPNQVKHYQQIAS
+259 QVEHYQQLAS

-278 LQWAKLVNS
+278 LQWAKLVDS
-287 PSVTKDGCQL
+287 PSVTKDGQQL
-297 TISANIGSSNDIAA
+297 TISANIGSSNDIPA
-311 AVNNGADEV
+311 AVNNGADEI
-320 GLFRTEFLYMKSE
+320 GIFRTEFLYMKSE
-333 HLPTEEEQFTAYKN
+333 HLPTEEEQLRAYQD
-347 AVEQLNGKALVVRT
+347 AVESLRGKALVVRT

-392 DRPKMF
+392 DRPSMF

-411 GEINIMFPMITTLE
+411 GQINIMFPMITTLE
-425 ELQAAK
+425 ELRSAK
-431 KIYYDE
+431 KIYYE
-437 LRKLRQDYPHI
+437 EREKLRQDYPHV
-448 GKKIKLGIMIEVPL
+448 GANIKLGIMIEVPL

-487 CFAADRGNAS
+487 CFAADRGNAA

-506 PPFLKLIHH
+506 PPFLKLIDH
-515 IIQSGHQHNTTVA
+515 IIKSGHQHNTTVA

-540 PLLIGMGLDEY
+540 PLLMGMGLDEY

-558 LRTRSMMKK
+558 LRTRSMMRN
-567 LDTHECQQLYQ
+567 LDIKECQQLYH
-578 EAVTKCETAE
+578 EAVTKCETAN
-588 QVRELVEKWLIT
+588 QVHDLVENWLKA
-600 NK
+600 NN

>member
-1 MLFKDKLVS
+1 
-10 PIIGVKRFLQRGE
+10 
-23 IDRMTLKMTG
+23 MTLKTTG
-33 TAASNGVG
+33 TAASNGIG

-47 IDKPDLSFEKRRIS
+47 VDKPDLSFEKRRIS
-61 DPGTE
+61 DPFAE
-66 IQRFKDA
+66 IQRFKNA
-73 LNSISDDL
+73 LLAISNDL
-81 KKLKIAVTGRLSKDE
+81 RAIKKAATKKLSKDE
-96 LAIFDVHIEILN
+96 LAIFDVHIEILD

-116 ITRIRSQR
+116 VTRIRSQR
-124 INVETAFEEVI
+124 INAETAFEEVI
-135 SRVIHEFE
+135 TRVIHEFE
-143 AMTGNKYMQE
+143 SMTGNKYMQE

-176 LQAID
+176 LQTLD

-190 IGPSDTSQMDAKFV
+190 IGPSDTSPMNAKYV

-211 GGKTSHAAIMAR
+211 GGRTSHAAIMAR

-228 AIVGCKGVVRQLRNS
+228 AIVGCKKIAHQVKNGERM
-243 EHVIVD
+243 IVD
-249 GFSGTTIIAP
+249 GFSGTAIVEPIAQ
-259 EPNQVKHYQQIAS
+259 QVEHYQQLAS

-278 LQWAKLVNS
+278 LQWAKLVDS
-287 PSVTKDGCQL
+287 PSVTKDGQQL
-297 TISANIGSSNDIAA
+297 TISANIGSSNDIPA
-311 AVNNGADEV
+311 AVNNGADEI

-333 HLPTEEEQFTAYKN
+333 HLPTEEEQLRAYQD
-347 AVEQLNGKALVVRT
+347 AVESLRGKALVVRT

-392 DRPKMF
+392 DRPSMF

-411 GEINIMFPMITTLE
+411 GQINIMFPMITTLE
-425 ELQAAK
+425 ELRSAK
-431 KIYYDE
+431 KIYYE
-437 LRKLRQDYPHI
+437 EREKLRQDYPHV
-448 GKKIKLGIMIEVPL
+448 GANIKLGIMIEVPL

-487 CFAADRGNAS
+487 CFAADRGNAA

-506 PPFLKLIHH
+506 PPFLKLIDH
-515 IIQSGHQHNTTVA
+515 IIKSGHQHNTTVA

-540 PLLIGMGLDEY
+540 PLLMGMGLDEY

-558 LRTRSMMKK
+558 LRTRSMMRN
-567 LDTHECQQLYQ
+567 LDIKECQQLYH
-578 EAVTKCETAE
+578 EAVTKCETAN
-588 QVRELVEKWLIT
+588 QVHDLVENWLKA
-600 NK
+600 NN

>member
-1 MLFKDKLVS
+1 
-10 PIIGVKRFLQRGE
+10 
-23 IDRMTLKMTG
+23 MTLKMKG
-33 TAASNGVG
+33 TAASNGIG

-47 IDKPDLSFEKRRIS
+47 IDKPDLKFEKRRIS
-61 DPGTE
+61 DPHSE
-66 IQRFKDA
+66 IQRFKNA
-73 LNSISDDL
+73 LIAISNDLRRL
-81 KKLKIAVTGRLSKDE
+81 KKAAADKLSKDE
-96 LAIFDVHIEILN
+96 LAIFDVHIEILD

-116 ITRIRSQR
+116 VTRIRSQR
-124 INVETAFEEVI
+124 INAETAFEEVI
-135 SRVIHEFE
+135 TRVIHEFE

-176 LQAID
+176 LQTLD

-190 IGPSDTSQMDAKFV
+190 IGPSDTSQMNAKYV

-211 GGKTSHAAIMAR
+211 GGRTSHAAIMAR

-228 AIVGCKGVVRQLRNS
+228 AIVGCKKVAHQVKNGEQI
-243 EHVIVD
+243 IVD
-249 GFSGTTIIAP
+249 GFSGTTIV
-259 EPNQVKHYQQIAS
+259 EPTPQQIKHYQKVAS

-278 LQWAKLVNS
+278 LQWAKLVES
-287 PSVTKDGCQL
+287 PSVTRDGTKL
-297 TISANIGSSNDIAA
+297 TISANIGSSNDIPA
-311 AVNNGADEV
+311 AVSNGADEI

-333 HLPTEEEQFTAYKN
+333 HLPTEEEQFAAYRD
-347 AVEQLNGKALVVRT
+347 AVEALGNKTLVVRT

-392 DRPKMF
+392 DRPAMF
-398 RTQLRALIRASQF
+398 RTQLRALIRASQY
-411 GEINIMFPMITTLE
+411 GQINIMFPMITTLE
-425 ELQAAK
+425 ELRAAK
-431 KIYYDE
+431 KIFFE
-437 LRKLRQDYPHI
+437 EREKLQQDNPKI
-448 GKKIKLGIMIEVPL
+448 GKNIKLGIMIEVPL

-506 PPFLKLIHH
+506 PPFLRLIHH
-515 IIQSGHQHNTTVA
+515 IIESGHKHNTTVA

-540 PLLIGMGLDEY
+540 PLLMGMGLDEY

-558 LRTRSMMKK
+558 LRTRSMMRK
-567 LDTHECQQLYQ
+567 LDINECQKLYQ
-578 EAVTKCETAE
+578 EAVTKCETAG
-588 QVRELVEKWLIT
+588 QVRELVEQWLT
-600 NK
+600 NNK

>member
-1 MLFKDKLVS
+1 
-10 PIIGVKRFLQRGE
+10 
-23 IDRMTLKMTG
+23 MTLKTTG
-33 TAASNGVG
+33 TAASNGIG

-47 IDKPDLSFEKRRIS
+47 VDKPDLSFEKRRIS
-61 DPGTE
+61 DPFAE
-66 IQRFKDA
+66 IQRFKNA
-73 LNSISDDL
+73 LLAISNDL
-81 KKLKIAVTGRLSKDE
+81 RAIKKAATKKLSKDE
-96 LAIFDVHIEILN
+96 LAIFDVHIEILD

-116 ITRIRSQR
+116 VTRIRSQR
-124 INVETAFEEVI
+124 INAETAFEEVI
-135 SRVIHEFE
+135 TRVIHEFE
-143 AMTGNKYMQE
+143 SMTGNKYMQE

-176 LQAID
+176 LQTLD

-190 IGPSDTSQMDAKFV
+190 IGPSDTSQMNAKYV

-211 GGKTSHAAIMAR
+211 GGRTSHAAIMAR

-228 AIVGCKGVVRQLRNS
+228 AIVGCKKIAHQVKNGERM
-243 EHVIVD
+243 IVD
-249 GFSGTTIIAP
+249 GFSGTAIVEPIAQ
-259 EPNQVKHYQQIAS
+259 QVEHYQQLAS

-278 LQWAKLVNS
+278 LQWAKLVDS
-287 PSVTKDGCQL
+287 PSVTKDGQQL
-297 TISANIGSSNDIAA
+297 TISANIGSSNDIPA
-311 AVNNGADEV
+311 AVNNGADEI

-333 HLPTEEEQFTAYKN
+333 HLPTEEEQLRAYQD
-347 AVEQLNGKALVVRT
+347 AVESLRGKALVVRT

-392 DRPKMF
+392 DRPSMF

-411 GEINIMFPMITTLE
+411 GQINIMFPMITTLE
-425 ELQAAK
+425 ELRSAK
-431 KIYYDE
+431 KIYYE
-437 LRKLRQDYPHI
+437 EREKLRQDYPHV
-448 GKKIKLGIMIEVPL
+448 GANIKLGIMIEVPL

-487 CFAADRGNAS
+487 CFAADRGNAA

-506 PPFLKLIHH
+506 PPFLKLIDH
-515 IIQSGHQHNTTVA
+515 IIKSGHQHNTTVA

-540 PLLIGMGLDEY
+540 PLLMGMGLDEY

-558 LRTRSMMKK
+558 LRTRSMMRN
-567 LDTHECQQLYQ
+567 LDIKECQQLYH
-578 EAVTKCETAE
+578 EAVTECETAN
-588 QVRELVEKWLIT
+588 QVHDLVENWLKA
-600 NK
+600 NN

>member
-1 MLFKDKLVS
+1 
-10 PIIGVKRFLQRGE
+10 
-23 IDRMTLKMTG
+23 MTLKMKG
-33 TAASNGVG
+33 TAASNGIG

-47 IDKPDLSFEKRRIS
+47 IDKPDLKFEKRRIS
-61 DPGTE
+61 DPHSE
-66 IQRFKDA
+66 IQRFKNA
-73 LNSISDDL
+73 LIAISNDLRRL
-81 KKLKIAVTGRLSKDE
+81 KKAAADKLSKDE
-96 LAIFDVHIEILN
+96 LAIFDVHIEILD

-116 ITRIRSQR
+116 VTRIRSQR
-124 INVETAFEEVI
+124 INAETAFEEVI
-135 SRVIHEFE
+135 ARVIHEFE

-176 LQAID
+176 LQTLD

-190 IGPSDTSQMDAKFV
+190 IGPSDTSQMNAKYV

-211 GGKTSHAAIMAR
+211 GGRTSHAAIMAR

-228 AIVGCKGVVRQLRNS
+228 AIVGCKKVAHQVKNGEQI
-243 EHVIVD
+243 IVD
-249 GFSGTTIIAP
+249 GFSGTTIV
-259 EPNQVKHYQQIAS
+259 EPTPQQIKHYQKVAS

-278 LQWAKLVNS
+278 LQWAKLVES
-287 PSVTKDGCQL
+287 PSVTRDGTKL
-297 TISANIGSSNDIAA
+297 TISANIGSSNDIPA
-311 AVNNGADEV
+311 AVSNGADEI

-333 HLPTEEEQFTAYKN
+333 HLPTEEEQFAAYRD
-347 AVEQLNGKALVVRT
+347 AVEALGNKTLVVRT

-392 DRPKMF
+392 DRPAMF
-398 RTQLRALIRASQF
+398 RTQLRALIRASQY
-411 GEINIMFPMITTLE
+411 GQINIMFPMITTLE
-425 ELQAAK
+425 ELRAAK
-431 KIYYDE
+431 KIFFE
-437 LRKLRQDYPHI
+437 EREKLQRENPKI
-448 GKKIKLGIMIEVPL
+448 GKNIKLGIMIEVPL

-506 PPFLKLIHH
+506 PPFLRLIHH
-515 IIQSGHQHNTTVA
+515 IIESGHKHNTTVA

-540 PLLIGMGLDEY
+540 PLLMGMGLDEY

-558 LRTRSMMKK
+558 LRTRSMMRK
-567 LDTHECQQLYQ
+567 LDINECQKLYQ
-578 EAVTKCETAE
+578 EAVTKCETAG
-588 QVRELVEKWLIT
+588 QVRELVEQWLT
-600 NK
+600 K

>member
-1 MLFKDKLVS
+1 
-10 PIIGVKRFLQRGE
+10 
-23 IDRMTLKMTG
+23 MTLKMTG
-33 TAASNGVG
+33 TAASNGIG

-47 IDKPDLSFEKRRIS
+47 VDKPDLSFEKRRIS
-61 DPGTE
+61 DPFAE
-66 IQRFKDA
+66 IQRFKNA
-73 LNSISDDL
+73 LLAISNDL
-81 KKLKIAVTGRLSKDE
+81 RAIKKAATKKLSKDE
-96 LAIFDVHIEILN
+96 LAIFDVHIEILD

-116 ITRIRSQR
+116 VTRIRSQR
-124 INVETAFEEVI
+124 INAETAFEEVI
-135 SRVIHEFE
+135 TRVIHEFE
-143 AMTGNKYMQE
+143 SMTGNKYMQE

-176 LQAID
+176 LQTLD

-190 IGPSDTSQMDAKFV
+190 IGPSDTSQMNAKYV

-211 GGKTSHAAIMAR
+211 GGRTSHAAIMAR

-228 AIVGCKGVVRQLRNS
+228 AIVGCKKIAHQVKNGERM
-243 EHVIVD
+243 IVD
-249 GFSGTTIIAP
+249 GFSGTAIVEPIAQ
-259 EPNQVKHYQQIAS
+259 QVEHYQQLAS

-278 LQWAKLVNS
+278 LQWAKLVDS
-287 PSVTKDGCQL
+287 PSVTKDGQQL
-297 TISANIGSSNDIAA
+297 TISANIGSSNDIPA
-311 AVNNGADEV
+311 AVNNGADEI

-333 HLPTEEEQFTAYKN
+333 HLPTEEEQFRAYQD
-347 AVEQLNGKALVVRT
+347 AVEILKGKTLVVRT

-392 DRPKMF
+392 DRPSMF

-411 GEINIMFPMITTLE
+411 GQINIMFPMITTLE
-425 ELQAAK
+425 ELRSAK
-431 KIYYDE
+431 KIYYE
-437 LRKLRQDYPHI
+437 EREKLRRDDPRI
-448 GKKIKLGIMIEVPL
+448 GENIKLGIMIEVPL

-506 PPFLKLIHH
+506 PPFLKLIDH
-515 IIQSGHQHNTTVA
+515 IIKSGHQHNTTVA

-540 PLLIGMGLDEY
+540 PLLMGMGLDEY

-558 LRTRSMMKK
+558 LRTRSMMRNLNIK
-567 LDTHECQQLYQ
+567 ECQQLYH
-578 EAVTKCETAE
+578 EAVTKCETAN
-588 QVRELVEKWLIT
+588 QVHDLVENWLKA
-600 NK
+600 NN

>member
-1 MLFKDKLVS
+1 
-10 PIIGVKRFLQRGE
+10 
-23 IDRMTLKMTG
+23 MTLKTTG
-33 TAASNGVG
+33 TAASNGIG

-47 IDKPDLSFEKRRIS
+47 VDKPDLSFEKRRIS
-61 DPGTE
+61 DPFAE
-66 IQRFKDA
+66 IQRFKNA
-73 LNSISDDL
+73 LLAISNDL
-81 KKLKIAVTGRLSKDE
+81 RAIKKAATKKLSKDE
-96 LAIFDVHIEILN
+96 LAIFDVHIEILD

-116 ITRIRSQR
+116 VTRIRSQR
-124 INVETAFEEVI
+124 INAETAFEEVI
-135 SRVIHEFE
+135 TRVIHEFE
-143 AMTGNKYMQE
+143 SMTGNKYMQE

-176 LQAID
+176 LQTLD

-190 IGPSDTSQMDAKFV
+190 IGPSDTSQMNAKYV

-211 GGKTSHAAIMAR
+211 GGRTSHAAIKAR

-228 AIVGCKGVVRQLRNS
+228 AIVGCKKIAHQVKNGERM
-243 EHVIVD
+243 IVD
-249 GFSGTTIIAP
+249 GFSGTAIVEPIAQ
-259 EPNQVKHYQQIAS
+259 QVEHYQQLAS

-278 LQWAKLVNS
+278 LQWAKLVDS
-287 PSVTKDGCQL
+287 PSVTKDGQQL
-297 TISANIGSSNDIAA
+297 TISANIGSSNDIPA
-311 AVNNGADEV
+311 AVNNGADEI

-333 HLPTEEEQFTAYKN
+333 HLPTEEEQLRAYQD
-347 AVEQLNGKALVVRT
+347 AVESLGGKALVVRT

-392 DRPKMF
+392 DRPSMF

-411 GEINIMFPMITTLE
+411 GQINIMFPMITTLE
-425 ELQAAK
+425 ELRSAK
-431 KIYYDE
+431 RIYYE
-437 LRKLRQDYPHI
+437 EREKLRQDYPHV
-448 GKKIKLGIMIEVPL
+448 GANIKLGIMIEVPL

-487 CFAADRGNAS
+487 CFAADRGNAA

-506 PPFLKLIHH
+506 TPFLKLIDH
-515 IIQSGHQHNTTVA
+515 IIKSGHQHNTTVA

-540 PLLIGMGLDEY
+540 PLLMGMGLDEY

-558 LRTRSMMKK
+558 LRTRSMMRN
-567 LDTHECQQLYQ
+567 LDIKECQQLYH
-578 EAVTKCETAE
+578 EAVTKCETAN
-588 QVRELVEKWLIT
+588 QVHDLVENWLKA
-600 NK
+600 NN

>member
-1 MLFKDKLVS
+1 
-10 PIIGVKRFLQRGE
+10 
-23 IDRMTLKMTG
+23 MTLKTTG
-33 TAASNGVG
+33 TAASNGIG

-47 IDKPDLSFEKRRIS
+47 VDKPDLSFEKRRIS
-61 DPGTE
+61 DPFAE
-66 IQRFKDA
+66 IQRFKNA
-73 LNSISDDL
+73 LLAISNDL
-81 KKLKIAVTGRLSKDE
+81 RAIKKAATKKLSKDE
-96 LAIFDVHIEILN
+96 LAIFDVHIEILD

-116 ITRIRSQR
+116 VTRIRSQR
-124 INVETAFEEVI
+124 INAETAFEEVI
-135 SRVIHEFE
+135 TRVIHEFE
-143 AMTGNKYMQE
+143 SMTGNKYMQE

-176 LQAID
+176 LQTLD

-190 IGPSDTSQMDAKFV
+190 IGPSDTSQMNAKYV

-211 GGKTSHAAIMAR
+211 GGRTSHAAIMAR

-228 AIVGCKGVVRQLRNS
+228 AIVGCKKIAHQVKNGERM
-243 EHVIVD
+243 IVD
-249 GFSGTTIIAP
+249 GFSGTAIVEPIAQ
-259 EPNQVKHYQQIAS
+259 QVEHYQQLAS

-278 LQWAKLVNS
+278 LQWAKLVYS
-287 PSVTKDGCQL
+287 PSVTKDGQQL
-297 TISANIGSSNDIAA
+297 TISANIGSSNDIPA
-311 AVNNGADEV
+311 AVNNGADEI

-333 HLPTEEEQFTAYKN
+333 HLPTEEEQFRAYQD
-347 AVEQLNGKALVVRT
+347 AVESLGGKALVVRT

-392 DRPKMF
+392 DRPSMF

-411 GEINIMFPMITTLE
+411 GQINIMFPMITTLE
-425 ELQAAK
+425 ELRSAK
-431 KIYYDE
+431 RIYYE
-437 LRKLRQDYPHI
+437 EREKLRQDYPHV
-448 GKKIKLGIMIEVPL
+448 GANIKLGIMIEVPL

-487 CFAADRGNAS
+487 CFAADRGNAA

-506 PPFLKLIHH
+506 PPFLKLIDH
-515 IIQSGHQHNTTVA
+515 IIKSGHQHNTTVA

-540 PLLIGMGLDEY
+540 PLLMGMGLDEY

-558 LRTRSMMKK
+558 LRTRSMMRN
-567 LDTHECQQLYQ
+567 LDIKECQQLYH
-578 EAVTKCETAE
+578 EAVTKCETAN
-588 QVRELVEKWLIT
+588 QVHDLVENWLKA
-600 NK
+600 NN

>member
-1 MLFKDKLVS
+1 
-10 PIIGVKRFLQRGE
+10 
-23 IDRMTLKMTG
+23 MTLKMKG
-33 TAASNGVG
+33 TAASNGIG

-47 IDKPDLSFEKRRIS
+47 IDKPDLKFEKRRIS
-61 DPGTE
+61 DPHSE
-66 IQRFKDA
+66 IQRFKNA
-73 LNSISDDL
+73 LIAISNDLRRL
-81 KKLKIAVTGRLSKDE
+81 KKAAADKLSKDE
-96 LAIFDVHIEILN
+96 LAIFDVHIEILD

-116 ITRIRSQR
+116 VTRIRSQR
-124 INVETAFEEVI
+124 INAETAFEEVI
-135 SRVIHEFE
+135 TRVIHEFE

-176 LQAID
+176 LQTLD

-190 IGPSDTSQMDAKFV
+190 IGPSDTSQMNAKYV

-211 GGKTSHAAIMAR
+211 GGRTSHAAIMAR

-228 AIVGCKGVVRQLRNS
+228 AIVGCKKVAHQVKNGEQI
-243 EHVIVD
+243 IVD
-249 GFSGTTIIAP
+249 GFSGTTIV
-259 EPNQVKHYQQIAS
+259 EPTSQQIKHYQEVAS

-278 LQWAKLVNS
+278 LQWAKLVES
-287 PSVTKDGCQL
+287 PSVTRDGTKL
-297 TISANIGSSNDIAA
+297 TISANIGSSNDIPA
-311 AVNNGADEV
+311 AVSNGADEI

-333 HLPTEEEQFTAYKN
+333 HLPTEEEQFVAYRD
-347 AVEQLNGKALVVRT
+347 AVEALGDKTLVVRT

-392 DRPKMF
+392 DRPAMF
-398 RTQLRALIRASQF
+398 RTQLRALIRASQY
-411 GEINIMFPMITTLE
+411 GQINIMFPMITTLE
-425 ELQAAK
+425 ELRAAK
-431 KIYYDE
+431 KIFFE
-437 LRKLRQDYPHI
+437 ERKKLQQDNPKI
-448 GKKIKLGIMIEVPL
+448 GKNIKLGIMIEVPL

-506 PPFLKLIHH
+506 PPFLRLIHH
-515 IIQSGHQHNTTVA
+515 IIESGHKHNTTVA

-540 PLLIGMGLDEY
+540 PLLMGMGLDEY

-558 LRTRSMMKK
+558 LRTRSMMRK
-567 LDTHECQQLYQ
+567 LDINECQKLYQ
-578 EAVTKCETAE
+578 EAVTKCETAS
-588 QVRELVEKWLIT
+588 QVRELVEQWLT
-600 NK
+600 NNK

>member
-1 MLFKDKLVS
+1 
-10 PIIGVKRFLQRGE
+10 
-23 IDRMTLKMTG
+23 MTLKMKG
-33 TAASNGVG
+33 TAASNGIG

-47 IDKPDLSFEKRRIS
+47 IDKPDLKFEKRRIS
-61 DPGTE
+61 DPHSE
-66 IQRFKDA
+66 IQRFKNA
-73 LNSISDDL
+73 LIAISDDL
-81 KKLKIAVTGRLSKDE
+81 RRLKKAAADKLSKDE
-96 LAIFDVHIEILN
+96 LAIFDVHIEILD

-116 ITRIRSQR
+116 VTRIRSQR
-124 INVETAFEEVI
+124 INAETAFEEVI
-135 SRVIHEFE
+135 TRVIHEFE

-176 LQAID
+176 LQTLD

-190 IGPSDTSQMDAKFV
+190 IGPSDTSQINAKYV

-211 GGKTSHAAIMAR
+211 GGRTSHAAIMAR

-228 AIVGCKGVVRQLRNS
+228 AIVGCKKVAHQVKNGEQI
-243 EHVIVD
+243 IVD
-249 GFSGTTIIAP
+249 GFSGTTIV
-259 EPNQVKHYQQIAS
+259 EPTPQQIKHYQKVAS

-278 LQWAKLVNS
+278 LQWAKLVES
-287 PSVTKDGCQL
+287 PSVTRDGTKL
-297 TISANIGSSNDIAA
+297 TISANIGSSNDIPA
-311 AVNNGADEV
+311 AVSNGADEI

-333 HLPTEEEQFTAYKN
+333 HLPTEEEQFAAYRD
-347 AVEQLNGKALVVRT
+347 AVEALGDKTLVVRT

-392 DRPKMF
+392 DRPAMF
-398 RTQLRALIRASQF
+398 RTQLRALIRASQY
-411 GEINIMFPMITTLE
+411 GQINIMFPMITTLE
-425 ELQAAK
+425 ELRAAK
-431 KIYYDE
+431 KIFFE
-437 LRKLRQDYPHI
+437 EREKLQQDNPKI
-448 GKKIKLGIMIEVPL
+448 GKNIKLGIMIEVPL

-506 PPFLKLIHH
+506 PPFLRLIHH
-515 IIQSGHQHNTTVA
+515 IIESGHKHNTTVA

-540 PLLIGMGLDEY
+540 PLLMGMGLDEY

-558 LRTRSMMKK
+558 LRTRSMMRK
-567 LDTHECQQLYQ
+567 LDINECQKLYQ
-578 EAVTKCETAE
+578 EAVTKCETAG
-588 QVRELVEKWLIT
+588 QVRELVEQWLT
-600 NK
+600 NNK

>member
-1 MLFKDKLVS
+1 
-10 PIIGVKRFLQRGE
+10 
-23 IDRMTLKMTG
+23 MTLKTTG
-33 TAASNGVG
+33 TAASNGIG

-47 IDKPDLSFEKRRIS
+47 VDKPDLSFEKRRIS
-61 DPGTE
+61 DPFAE
-66 IQRFKDA
+66 IQRFKNA
-73 LNSISDDL
+73 LLAISNDL
-81 KKLKIAVTGRLSKDE
+81 RAIKKAATKKLSKDE
-96 LAIFDVHIEILN
+96 LAIFDVHIEILD

-116 ITRIRSQR
+116 VTRIRSQR
-124 INVETAFEEVI
+124 INAETAFEEVI
-135 SRVIHEFE
+135 TRVIHEFE
-143 AMTGNKYMQE
+143 SMTGNKYMQE

-176 LQAID
+176 LQTLD

-190 IGPSDTSQMDAKFV
+190 IGPSDTSQMNAKYV

-211 GGKTSHAAIMAR
+211 GGRTSHAAIMAR

-228 AIVGCKGVVRQLRNS
+228 AIVGCKKIAHQVKNGERM
-243 EHVIVD
+243 IVD
-249 GFSGTTIIAP
+249 GFSGTAIVEPIAQ
-259 EPNQVKHYQQIAS
+259 QVEHYQQLAS

-278 LQWAKLVNS
+278 LQWAKLVDS
-287 PSVTKDGCQL
+287 LSVTKDGQQL
-297 TISANIGSSNDIAA
+297 TISANIGSSNDIPA
-311 AVNNGADEV
+311 AVNNGADEI

-333 HLPTEEEQFTAYKN
+333 HLPTEEEQLRAYQD
-347 AVEQLNGKALVVRT
+347 AVESLGGKALVVRT

-392 DRPKMF
+392 DRPSMF

-411 GEINIMFPMITTLE
+411 GQINIMFPMITTLE
-425 ELQAAK
+425 ELRSAK
-431 KIYYDE
+431 KIYYE
-437 LRKLRQDYPHI
+437 EREKLRQDYPHV
-448 GKKIKLGIMIEVPL
+448 GANIKLGIMIEVPL

-487 CFAADRGNAS
+487 CFAADRGNAA

-506 PPFLKLIHH
+506 PPFLKLIDH
-515 IIQSGHQHNTTVA
+515 IIKSGHQHNTTVA

-540 PLLIGMGLDEY
+540 PLLMGMGLDEY

-558 LRTRSMMKK
+558 LRTRSMMRN
-567 LDTHECQQLYQ
+567 LDIKECQQLYH
-578 EAVTKCETAE
+578 EAVTKCETAN
-588 QVRELVEKWLIT
+588 QVHDLVENWLKA
-600 NK
+600 NN

>member
-1 MLFKDKLVS
+1 
-10 PIIGVKRFLQRGE
+10 
-23 IDRMTLKMTG
+23 MTLKTTG
-33 TAASNGVG
+33 TAASNGIG

-47 IDKPDLSFEKRRIS
+47 VDKPDLSFEKRRIS
-61 DPGTE
+61 DPFAE
-66 IQRFKDA
+66 IQRFKNA
-73 LNSISDDL
+73 LLAISNDL
-81 KKLKIAVTGRLSKDE
+81 RAIKKAATKKLSKDE
-96 LAIFDVHIEILN
+96 LAIFDVHIEILD

-116 ITRIRSQR
+116 VTRIRSQR
-124 INVETAFEEVI
+124 INAETAFEEVI
-135 SRVIHEFE
+135 TRVIHEFE
-143 AMTGNKYMQE
+143 SMTGNKYMQE

-176 LQAID
+176 LQTLD

-190 IGPSDTSQMDAKFV
+190 IGPSDTSQMNAKYV

-211 GGKTSHAAIMAR
+211 GGRTSHAAIMAR

-228 AIVGCKGVVRQLRNS
+228 AIVGCKKIAHQVKNGERM
-243 EHVIVD
+243 IVD
-249 GFSGTTIIAP
+249 GFSGTAIVEPIAQ
-259 EPNQVKHYQQIAS
+259 QVEHYQQLAS

-278 LQWAKLVNS
+278 LQWAKLVYS
-287 PSVTKDGCQL
+287 PSVTKDGQQL
-297 TISANIGSSNDIAA
+297 TISANIGSSNDIPA
-311 AVNNGADEV
+311 AVNNGADEI

-333 HLPTEEEQFTAYKN
+333 HLPTEEEQLRAYQD
-347 AVEQLNGKALVVRT
+347 AVESLGGKALVVRT

-392 DRPKMF
+392 DRPSMF

-411 GEINIMFPMITTLE
+411 GQINIMFPMITTLE
-425 ELQAAK
+425 ELRSAK
-431 KIYYDE
+431 RIYYE
-437 LRKLRQDYPHI
+437 EREKLRQDYPHV
-448 GKKIKLGIMIEVPL
+448 GANIKLGIMIEVPL

-487 CFAADRGNAS
+487 CFAADRGNAA

-506 PPFLKLIHH
+506 PPFLKLIDH
-515 IIQSGHQHNTTVA
+515 IIKSGHQHNTTVA

-540 PLLIGMGLDEY
+540 PLLMGMGLDEY

-558 LRTRSMMKK
+558 LRTRSMMRN
-567 LDTHECQQLYQ
+567 LDIKECQQLYH
-578 EAVTKCETAE
+578 EAVTKCETAN
-588 QVRELVEKWLIT
+588 QVHDLVENWLKA
-600 NK
+600 NN